1 MSHQQSSG
9 RTGRLLEDWVER
21 SFSNQ
26 MNQLKPVW
34 WIISVIVASFGLLSG
49 SGLIAAPIESEVLPS
64 PVAQSSDAVVEIAKQ
79 ITVRVLTNPE
89 SGSGVLVARSA
100 QNQFVLTCDHVIA
113 SRGEAIEI
121 LTSDGKTHVAR
132 RLQVPALKDLDLA
145 LLEFQTDR
153 PFPTVAIGEANT
165 LSPGAPVYATGFPN
179 YRYDGDR
186 RLVSSTRDW
195 GNNAYQLTRGEFSQ
209 RLDHALVGG
218 YRLGYSNNIEQG
230 MSGGPVLDGDGR
242 LVGINGRL
250 KDPLQGIA
258 AYLFA
263 DGTRPSEEQFQQMAV
278 LSWAIP
284 VTGIYQSINE
294 VSTQPSSS
302 P

>member
-1 MSHQQSSG
+1 MSSLQSSG
-9 RTGRLLEDWVER
+9 SEGRLPEDCVER
-21 SFSNQ
+21 SLSGL
-26 MNQLKPVW
+26 MNQLIRTLWMITLVM
-34 WIISVIVASFGLLSG
+34 ISLGIPDSLGVMAT
-49 SGLIAAPIESEVLPS
+49 PILTDTLPS
-64 PVAQSSDAVVEIAKQ
+64 AQPSTPVTEVAKQ
-79 ITVRVLTNPE
+79 VTVRVLTNPE
-89 SGSGVLVARSA
+89 PGSGVLVGRSA
-100 QNQFVLTCDHVIA
+100 QNQLVLTCDHVIA
-113 SRGEAIEI
+113 SRGEAIAI
-121 LTSDGKTHVAR
+121 LTSDGRTHTAR

-145 LLEFQTDR
+145 LLEFQPDR
-153 PFPTVAIGEANT
+153 PYPTVAIGESST
-165 LSPGAPVYATGFPN
+165 LSPGAALYAAGFPN

-195 GNNAYQLTRGEFSQ
+195 GNNAYQLTTGEFSI
-209 RLDHALVGG
+209 RLDRALVGG
-218 YRLGYSNNIEQG
+218 YRLGYSNNVEQG
-230 MSGGPVLDGDGR
+230 MSGGPVLDGEGR

-284 VTGIYQSINE
+284 ITGIYRPIDE
-294 VSTQPSSS
+294 VSTQPSST